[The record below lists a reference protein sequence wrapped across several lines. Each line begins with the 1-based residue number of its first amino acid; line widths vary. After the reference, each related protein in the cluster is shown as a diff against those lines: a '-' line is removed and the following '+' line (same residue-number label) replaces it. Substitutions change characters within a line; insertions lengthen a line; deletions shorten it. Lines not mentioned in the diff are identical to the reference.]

1 MSINL
6 YPDSNFFERLTKKG
20 NECHW
25 NEFIDE
31 CEAHKIDILQGCDP
45 LFTSFLLLERAGLG
59 GILKP
64 LQKGLSYKA
73 LVALVQTYIKGTANP
88 KSLSPS
94 SFENCQKN
102 IADILDGMAEIFQS
116 LLHQLPEL
124 EITSLL
130 NRLDEEIAVYATSKA
145 ANELMQPT
153 LKRVR
158 QFFTDHPKEGVADVI
173 GHLTWNLIVTF
184 PYIEPDTIS
193 QDEAASMFDKAVIW
207 FDALFAA
214 FHTAFVDGKRIGFFR
229 LAEARYYAYSKII
242 AKDPTNPQFAAAKVW
257 LNKYKPLRR
266 KDDLCDGE
274 LIDYTVLGSEGKNVF
289 CFTSDDP
296 TDISNRLGL
305 LKGTLADA
313 ARDVEGWKIHPCWGR
328 VYCVSEKGQPLK
340 IIHRFLLD
348 SPPPIDEGTV
358 CAQH

>member
-31 CEAHKIDILQGCDP
+31 CEAHEIDILQGCDP
-45 LFTSFLLLERAGLG
+45 LFTSFLLLERTGLG
-59 GILKP
+59 GVLKP
-64 LQKGLSYKA
+64 LQKGRSYKG
-73 LVALVQTYIKGTANP
+73 LVTLVQAHIKGMANP

-94 SFENCQKN
+94 SLENCQKN

-116 LLHQLPEL
+116 LLHQLPDL
-124 EITSLL
+124 EIISLL
-130 NRLDEEIAVYATSKA
+130 NRLNEEIAVYATNKA
-145 ANELMQPT
+145 ADELIQPT
-153 LKRVR
+153 LKRIR
-158 QFFTDHPKEGVADVI
+158 QFFTDHPKEGIADVI

-193 QDEAASMFDKAVIW
+193 QDEAVGMFEKAVMW

-214 FHTAFVDGKRIGFFR
+214 FHTAFAEGKRIGFFR
-229 LAEARYYAYSKII
+229 LAETRYYVYSKII
-242 AKDPTNPQFAAAKVW
+242 AKDPNNSQFAAAKAW

-289 CFTSDDP
+289 CFTSDDQ
-296 TDISNRLGL
+296 TNIANRLGL
-305 LKGTLADA
+305 LKRTLADA

-340 IIHRFLLD
+340 IVHSFLLD
-348 SPPPIDEGTV
+348 SNALIDEGTV